1 MVRRRGRKGAN
12 MTRLRL
18 VPKSEI
24 GRRRHAGQRRVKAP
38 IAPPRLVALRVP
50 TGHVPFF
57 LLQLKSP
64 AFSAS
69 RKVSAAVKSIS
80 PLPAAGRGGEG
91 SEGNAPSSHAKN
103 ALQSRSKIGA
113 TITDER
119 GNPVPSAGVVAK
131 EVSGELGFPVQE
143 VKIRK

>member
-1 MVRRRGRKGAN
+1 MSSASAMVRRRGRKGAN

-103 ALQSRSKIGA
+103 ALQSRA
-113 TITDER
+113 TAI
-119 GNPVPSAGVVAK
+119 AQLQKA
-131 EVSGELGFPVQE
+131 LL
-143 VKIRK
+143 RKKLRFTGIL